1 MERVDGSGVPRQ
13 LTRDGRVHV
22 DAWSPDGRTLMVH
35 KHPPLGGDSSRAGP
49 LVTKTLLIYALT
61 AGGTDDSPRLVALDK
76 ATGSELASVDLPG
89 GAIGTPMTYVVDGK
103 QHIALTVGGS
113 RIPALISLALP

>member
-35 KHPPLGGDSSRAGP
+35 KHRPTNED
-49 LVTKTLLIYALT
+49 
-61 AGGTDDSPRLVALDK
+61 TDVK
-76 ATGSELASVDLPG
+76 G
-89 GAIGTPMTYVVDGK
+89 GAKLDHGGGGK
-103 QHIALTVGGS
+103 LDHLAVGRS
-113 RIPALISLALP
+113 V